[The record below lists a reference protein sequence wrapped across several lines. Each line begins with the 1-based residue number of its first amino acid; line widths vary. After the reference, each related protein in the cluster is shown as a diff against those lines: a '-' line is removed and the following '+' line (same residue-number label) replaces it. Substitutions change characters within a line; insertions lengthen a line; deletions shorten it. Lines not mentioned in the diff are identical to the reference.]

1 MNDLGANSE
10 DIISWLP
17 HEQEVPFVLIRVK
30 PEDAQA
36 WAEQLKVPI
45 RRCYITDAQLTHHA
59 NRLGVPEAE
68 VIASKLPDPG
78 STMAGD
84 FGEILVYLYQ
94 GTRAHPSAALGAT
107 KWRLKQDRT
116 KPSPYSDVVH
126 LELPSWPTPS
136 TQDCV
141 SCSEV
146 KTKSTDGASTPI
158 ADAIKDS
165 AKDRISRLGRT
176 LVWLRDRALTEDLGD
191 IQLAHLK
198 RFINANDHP
207 PATKRFSA
215 VAVICATLT
224 QEELTRAPTQVHP
237 DYSVVVISVPDLR
250 AIYTSCFAAAR
261 QSVVEPTPLQP
272 TES

>member
-1 MNDLGANSE
+1 MNDLGVNSE
-10 DIISWLP
+10 DIISWFP
-17 HEQEVPFVLIRVK
+17 HEQDAPFVLIRVR

-36 WAEQLKVPI
+36 WAEELKVPI
-45 RRCYITDAQLTHHA
+45 RRCYITDAQLTHHS
-59 NRLGVPEAE
+59 NRLGAPEAD

-78 STMAGD
+78 ATMAGD

-94 GTRAHPSAALGAT
+94 GTRAHPSTALGAT

-126 LELPSWPTPS
+126 LELPSWPAPS

-191 IQLAHLK
+191 IQLTHLK
-198 RFINANDHP
+198 RFINANDYP
-207 PATKRFSA
+207 PAKKRFSA
-215 VAVICATLT
+215 VAVICATLA
-224 QEELTRAPTQVHP
+224 QEEMMSAPTEVHP
-237 DYSVVVISVPDLR
+237 DYSVVVITVPELR
-250 AIYTSCFAAAR
+250 TIYTASFAAAR
-261 QSVVEPTPLQP
+261 QAVVGP
-272 TES
+272 